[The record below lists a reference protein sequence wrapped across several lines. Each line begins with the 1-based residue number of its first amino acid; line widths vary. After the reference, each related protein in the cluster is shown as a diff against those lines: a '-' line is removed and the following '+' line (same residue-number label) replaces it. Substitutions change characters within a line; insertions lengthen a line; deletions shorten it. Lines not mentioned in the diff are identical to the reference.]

1 MELGASKDELSAFR
15 TEVAKE
21 KKSLEAEYDAG
32 FEAIFNYGYGCCA
45 FAHNIYGSKP
55 KIPNGMPGTSKPL
68 TPEFF
73 VNPQWPPATVPA
85 GVGVATNMGVSERVD
100 HSSTAGAKIGD
111 NPDSS
116 SGVAGEREDPGASG
130 GS

>member
-1 MELGASKDELSAFR
+1 M
-15 TEVAKE
+15 
-21 KKSLEAEYDAG
+21 EAEYDAG

-45 FAHNIYGSKP
+45 FAHNICGSKS
-55 KIPNGMPGTSKPL
+55 KILDGMPGTSKPL

-73 VNPQWPPATVPA
+73 VNPRCPPATVPTED
-85 GVGVATNMGVSERVD
+85 GIATKVGVSERVD

-111 NPDSS
+111 NPDSPS
-116 SGVAGEREDPGASG
+116 EVAREREDPGASG